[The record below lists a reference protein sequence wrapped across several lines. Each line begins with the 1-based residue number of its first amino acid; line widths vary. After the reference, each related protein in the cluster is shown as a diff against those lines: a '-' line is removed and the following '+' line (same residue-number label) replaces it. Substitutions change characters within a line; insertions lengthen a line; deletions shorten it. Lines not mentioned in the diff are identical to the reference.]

1 VASTNEEKEKKSA
14 ENKNCGETNTIKVG
28 CDRSF
33 QFVEMIAVL
42 LALCC
47 ATALVTA
54 IPIAA
59 PTNNHLTTPQES
71 TWVQLANGPWSARE
85 GLMAVTA
92 PEGIYLS
99 GGRDRFGA
107 TAIRDVWFSSN
118 GSTWTQMPLPPWV
131 ARSYHAMFYQV

>member
-1 VASTNEEKEKKSA
+1 
-14 ENKNCGETNTIKVG
+14 
-28 CDRSF
+28 
-33 QFVEMIAVL
+33 MIAVL

-59 PTNNHLTTPQES
+59 PTSNHLTTPLQRFSADSPVDGEKGTLTLQES